1 MIRFVPSVLFSFSF
15 FLSLFQN
22 VIYYRYGNSLCLLDA
37 TYRTTKYAL
46 PLFFLAVKTNVGY
59 SVVAE
64 FIVQHE
70 TKKSIMQGLR
80 TIKGL
85 LHNAQDR
92 PAEWSWEP
100 KFFMTDFCEREIVA
114 IEEVFPGKMI
124 IFYLSVIL

>member
-1 MIRFVPSVLFSFSF
+1 M
-15 FLSLFQN
+15 
-22 VIYYRYGNSLCLLDA
+22 
-37 TYRTTKYAL
+37 
-46 PLFFLAVKTNVGY
+46 KTNVGY

-80 TIKGL
+80 TIKGW

-92 PAEWSWEP
+92 PTEWSWEP

-114 IEEVFPGKMI
+114 IEEVFPGKRI
-124 IFYLSVIL
+124 IFIFQLFYNIILSYLEVIIMF